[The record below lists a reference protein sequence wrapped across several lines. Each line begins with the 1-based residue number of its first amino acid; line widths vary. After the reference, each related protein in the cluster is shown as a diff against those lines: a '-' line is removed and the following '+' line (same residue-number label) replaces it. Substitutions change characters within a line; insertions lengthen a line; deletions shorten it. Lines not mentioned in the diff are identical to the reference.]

1 MIIESMEDMTGREA
15 EIALRA
21 YTGHTDRSAGRA
33 IELTLR
39 AIVQMNAETVA
50 ETKGELPMWGGVLLE
65 RGEDG
70 GKVTKIPI
78 SFTAV
83 MGDHDAGTISVK
95 TAGAMLDAAGVAGA
109 ILETA
114 SSTPEHPRW
123 RAVIPMS
130 GPLSADEHR
139 EMVSKLNT
147 ALEGSLAP
155 ESWSTKQGYYYGHIK
170 GSRTPESVMVVGAT
184 LDLLKIRGTPC
195 LLAPNRSLGDTA
207 ASARSVA
214 DEFDIVEAQG
224 GVIPGTERPS
234 NERVATTALKTGEN
248 LHSGIL
254 AATHLVAIGEWPEQF
269 TLDAFTVA
277 ATATRGPARAA
288 NIAHEWRKALEGAE
302 KYISRA
308 QRERITAL
316 GGAVAFHR
324 VDSPFEKFKPIEWAV
339 DGFLAW
345 GITVIAGAPGVG
357 KTSQIVSL
365 AMLVAH
371 LCGENHEMRPVL
383 RRRVIYV
390 TEDAQQVESIL
401 VAACKLNGVAPHLV
415 RGQFLV
421 YEARRLDPKTA
432 AATVAQLIAQNTM
445 VHASGFPL
453 RPLTVLDT
461 SSSIF
466 ELEDENSNSAAAG
479 MIAEVKQVLQGAPL
493 WLVAHTPKSLSRA
506 DVESLTVR
514 GAGAFE
520 GDANATAFCFKEEGV
535 EDKRFMRLGKVRYD
549 PDYRELMFTSEV
561 HSEVVETPWGGSQ
574 TIRARV
580 SYPER
585 SSKEERDSHKK
596 AAKTAAKE
604 ESNQGLIDAILAF
617 LESHGPASKTTIKHS
632 VTGKNEAVGA
642 AVTSLV
648 ASGVLEIVGSGPKQ
662 VVQMSNQTM

>member
-65 RGEDG
+65 RGKDG
-70 GKVTKIPI
+70 DKVTKIPI

-214 DEFDIVEAQG
+214 DEFDIIGAQG

-302 KYISRA
+302 KYVGAAQKKQAGVGSKLLVPFRFSPVLVVPPTSIRDYLPADGIGLIWGEPSSFKSFVALDMGLSIAWGDEWHGRPTKKGTIWYLAGEGQAGIERRIRA
-308 QRERITAL
+308 
-316 GGAVAFHR
+316 
-324 VDSPFEKFKPIEWAV
+324 WAV
-339 DGFLAW
+339 EHGKIDEGGRPLDISDRFLM
-345 GITVIAGAPGVG
+345 TP
-357 KTSQIVSL
+357 K
-365 AMLVAH
+365 
-371 LCGENHEMRPVL
+371 
-383 RRRVIYV
+383 
-390 TEDAQQVESIL
+390 SIL
-401 VAACKLNGVAPHLV
+401 VNGTDGEPTAHMETLVALIQSGHSPSHIFV
-415 RGQFLV
+415 DTI
-421 YEARRLDPKTA
+421 AR
-432 AATVAQLIAQNTM
+432 TM
-445 VHASGFPL
+445 SG
-453 RPLTVLDT
+453 
-461 SSSIF
+461 
-466 ELEDENSNSAAAG
+466 DENTSKDMGAYIRGLEMLVDAIREKGEVVCVAAVHHSRKDGAMYRGSSALRGAMDFEFEVARDG
-479 MIAEVKQVLQGAPL
+479 MKTTVKCHKMKDFAEPDDEVFLAVEVPLGQTTNEWGEIREVK
-493 WLVAHTPKSLSRA
+493 
-506 DVESLTVR
+506 SLTL
-514 GAGAFE
+514 
-520 GDANATAFCFKEEGV
+520 KQ
-535 EDKRFMRLGKVRYD
+535 D
-549 PDYRELMFTSEV
+549 PE
-561 HSEVVETPWGGSQ
+561 
-574 TIRARV
+574 
-580 SYPER
+580 
-585 SSKEERDSHKK
+585 
-596 AAKTAAKE
+596 
-604 ESNQGLIDAILAF
+604 AILASGMTAMQERF
-617 LESHGPASKTTIKHS
+617 EPYRKAIEE
-632 VTGKNEAVGA
+632 NPN
-642 AVTSLV
+642 
-648 ASGVLEIVGSGPKQ
+648 SGVNKLFTVMKIAKKTFVKEMKEFEEAEWVTVVKTPDGHHHDIGPKAP
-662 VVQMSNQTM
+662 VGM